1 MEEKQ
6 KTIDRLTEEMIEE
19 NKRTG
24 APLPFSWNIVCN
36 ECKRRERPGK
46 IKELKEKKQM
56 ILERVRETEKEASEL
71 PEPEPRP
78 SKIQELKERRERIR
92 QRIRETDEMASDVP
106 EPRPEPEPKPREESR
121 IIKELRE
128 KKEKLKRRIKDTGR
142 QADYIDSTNCKNLA
156 SAPCSA
162 NPNCTYVKRKSG
174 PYCRNAKGV
183 KKEGRREGPML
194 PLSRKPTVDPNT
206 LMVGETME
214 VDGVTWMV
222 KRWGGKRPHNRWYE
236 QS

>member
-1 MEEKQ
+1 MEEEYDEIQERIKVNQ
-6 KTIDRLTEEMIEE
+6 EKIDRLTEEMIED
-19 NKRTG
+19 NKRAG
-24 APLPFSWNIVCN
+24 SPLPFSWNVVCN
-36 ECKRRERPGK
+36 ECKRRERPSK
-46 IKELKEKKQM
+46 IQELKEKKQM
-56 ILERVRETEKEASEL
+56 ILERVRETEKEASQL

-78 SKIQELKERRERIR
+78 NKIQEL
-92 QRIRETDEMASDVP
+92 
-106 EPRPEPEPKPREESR
+106 
-121 IIKELRE
+121 RE
-128 KKEKLKRRIKDTGR
+128 KREKLKRRIEDTGR

-162 NPNCTYVKRKSG
+162 NPNCSYVKRKSG

-214 VDGVTWMV
+214 VNGVTWMV